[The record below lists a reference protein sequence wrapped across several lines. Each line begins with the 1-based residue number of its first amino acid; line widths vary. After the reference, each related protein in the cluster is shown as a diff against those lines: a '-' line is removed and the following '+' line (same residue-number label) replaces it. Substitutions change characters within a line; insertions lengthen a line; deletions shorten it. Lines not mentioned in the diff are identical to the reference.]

1 MKHIKIIFLIL
12 ILFSCT
18 ENKNL
23 NSANPIKFSIEEFD
37 IKKNQMKVLLEITNP
52 TNKILNE
59 GKWSFHW
66 NQMSGHIVPESLP
79 KNIEYKYINGQGYF
93 ILNFEKGYSLNPNN
107 KISISFI
114 QNGIINR
121 EPFKP
126 MGGFL
131 RNHETD
137 ELIDT
142 PINFK
147 WKNGKGVKSLNHDSN
162 EKKFKS
168 MDG

>member
-66 NQMSGHIVPESLP
+66 N
-79 KNIEYKYINGQGYF
+79 
-93 ILNFEKGYSLNPNN
+93 
-107 KISISFI
+107 
-114 QNGIINR
+114 
-121 EPFKP
+121 
-126 MGGFL
+126 
-131 RNHETD
+131 
-137 ELIDT
+137 
-142 PINFK
+142 
-147 WKNGKGVKSLNHDSN
+147 
-162 EKKFKS
+162 
-168 MDG
+168 